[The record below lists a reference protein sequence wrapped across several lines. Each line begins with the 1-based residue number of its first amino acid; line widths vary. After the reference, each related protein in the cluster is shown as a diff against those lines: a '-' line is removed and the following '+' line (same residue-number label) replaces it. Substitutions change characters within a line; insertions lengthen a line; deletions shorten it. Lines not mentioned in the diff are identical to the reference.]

1 VWKIKKKNI
10 IDQRVNQLLIL
21 KEAIDNS
28 LELYHLLAPLKSA
41 LLVELRSVFG
51 SDIVKSVKDLLTT
64 VLEEDC
70 RWAQSA
76 LELRKQKCYAV
87 LSGANGFLDV
97 TRQIYEEYNMDIGEM
112 VKAYSSQYHVN
123 FETRY
128 DVKRGYILRIR
139 NPDEDEGVRQ
149 LPDDVFI
156 NKHKANR
163 FLECTT
169 LEMIK
174 CNMRINNVL
183 SEIIVVSDQI
193 VEELFEDKLT
203 QPHVSLEL
211 FKVSEAVAVLD
222 LICAFTELV
231 ASSFGGYVRPEFSTS
246 EHHANKMAVKLG
258 RHPIL
263 ERTMRYRPYVPND
276 YYGSLDTARMNIVQG
291 VNMSGKS
298 IYLRTIALI
307 AVMAQTG
314 SFVPAEYA
322 VLPVYRALY
331 TRITPDASD
340 LLSSTF
346 SAEMTEMAYIL
357 RNLSVSGSKSS
368 STTATTNGGG
378 VAATADG
385 LSLVIIDELGRGS
398 SVVDGLAITLAITE
412 KLAQMPGVMTFMCTH
427 FQDLVHLMA
436 QRPGVATLQMQVNLL
451 DADPNLGRDSS
462 QTGSKV
468 LNGSTIVMHYKAQ
481 RTNHSSS
488 NAGGSEGSLETT
500 TSTHMPGYGLKIA
513 NAMLFPAR
521 FLAEAEEVKQRLTA
535 AQARRERDA
544 AAQSQGNT
552 AMARKKLVLELYETL
567 VHISKL
573 DTTQLDPTSLRRWLV
588 VLQNKFIESCTE

>member
-1 VWKIKKKNI
+1 MWKTKKKHI
-10 IDQRVNQLLIL
+10 SDQRVNQLLIL
-21 KEAIDNS
+21 KEAIDHS

-51 SDIVKSVKDLLTT
+51 SDIVKSVKDLLAT
-64 VLEEDC
+64 VLAEDC
-70 RWAQSA
+70 RWAQGA

-112 VKAYSSQYHVN
+112 VKAYTKKYHVN

-139 NPDEDEGVRQ
+139 NPDQDEGARQ
-149 LPDDVFI
+149 LPDDVFL

-183 SEIIVVSDQI
+183 SEIILVSDQI
-193 VEELFEDKLT
+193 VEELFENKLT
-203 QPHVSLEL
+203 QPHLSLEL

-222 LICAFTELV
+222 LVCAFTELV
-231 ASSFGGYVRPEFSTS
+231 TSSFSGYVRPEFSTS
-246 EHHANKMAVKLG
+246 ERHSNKMAVKLA

-263 ERTMRYRPYVPND
+263 ERTMGYKPYVPND

-357 RNLSVSGSKSS
+357 RNLSVSGNRSNSIPAAAGSS
-368 STTATTNGGG
+368 GAIATTTND
-378 VAATADG
+378 DG
-385 LSLVIIDELGRGS
+385 LSLVIVDELGRGS
-398 SVVDGLAITLAITE
+398 SVVDGFAITLAITD
-412 KLAQMPGVMTFMCTH
+412 KLAQMPGVVTFMCTH
-427 FQDLVHLMA
+427 FQDLVRLMG
-436 QRPGVATLQMQVNLL
+436 QRPGVATLEMQVNLL
-451 DADPNLGRDSS
+451 DAAGPNLSRGNE
-462 QTGSKV
+462 QEV
-468 LNGSTIVMHYKAQ
+468 VNGSTIVMHYKAQ
-481 RTNHSSS
+481 KTNHSSS
-488 NAGGSEGSLETT
+488 AGRGEGPLDTT
-500 TSTHMPGYGLKIA
+500 TTRGLMPGYGLKIA
-513 NAMLFPAR
+513 STMVFPAQ
-521 FLAEAEEVKQRLTA
+521 FLAEAVEVKRRLA
-535 AQARRERDA
+535 VAQAARSQNA
-544 AAQSQGNT
+544 ATQGDT
-552 AMARKKLVLELYETL
+552 ALARKKLVLELYETL

-573 DTTQLDPTSLRRWLV
+573 DATQLDPTSLRRWLV
-588 VLQNKFIESCTE
+588 ALQNKFIESCTE